1 MIREETKKVLD
12 RGIIRPSNSPWAA
25 QCLCVKKKDST
36 LRLWID
42 WRALNVQ
49 LVADSGGLCDI
60 QIIFDGLK
68 GKKIFTQIDLA
79 SGYYQVEIAEQ
90 DKYKT
95 AFCYPDGQLYELNR
109 EGYGI
114 AVLPSAFTRIVRNAL
129 RLPDDDVAS
138 WLDDIVIASVT
149 WDEHLTSTVKV
160 LSRLLAAGLSVNFAK
175 YIFGAAIQ
183 EFLGMIIDSTS
194 IRPAPSKLE
203 AIEKMPPPSNVEE

>member
-1 MIREETKKVLD
+1 MIREETKKLLD

-25 QCLCVKKKDST
+25 QCLCVKKKDGT

-42 WRALNVQ
+42 WRALN
-49 LVADSGGLCDI
+49 VADSGGLCDI

-68 GKKIFTQIDLA
+68 GKKFFTQIDLA
-79 SGYYQVEIAEQ
+79 SIYYQVEIAEQ

-95 AFCYPDGQLYELNR
+95 AFCYLDGQLYELNR
-109 EGYGI
+109 AGYGI
-114 AVLPSAFTRIVRNAL
+114 AVLPSAFTRIVQNAL

-138 WLDDIVIASVT
+138 WLNDILIASLT

-160 LSRLLAAGLSVNFAK
+160 LSPLLAACLSVNFAK

-203 AIEKMPPPSNVEE
+203 AIEKMPLPSNVEE